1 MMFDVMGVLFI
12 KYNEILEKVLC
23 IYDVDCDG
31 FVIFGGGGMV
41 VVEELEYVL
50 VCGVKI
56 YGEIVGYGVIFDGYD
71 MVVLLGEGVICCMKM
86 VM

>member
-1 MMFDVMGVLFI
+1 MGVLSF
-12 KYNEILEKVLC
+12 KYNDNFVVVLC
-23 IYDVDCDG
+23 IYDVVCDG
-31 FVIFGGGGMV
+31 FVSLGGGGMV
-41 VVEELEYVL
+41 VVEEFEYVF

-56 YGEIVGYGVIFDGYD
+56 YGEVVGYGVILDGFD

>member
-1 MMFDVMGVLFI
+1 MGVFSF
-12 KYNEILEKVLC
+12 KYNDNLVVVFC
-23 IYDVDCDG
+23 IYDVVWDG
-31 FVIFGGGGMV
+31 FVSFGGGGMV

-56 YGEIVGYGVIFDGYD
+56 YGEVVGYGVIFDGFD
-71 MVVLLGEGVICCMKM
+71 MVVLLGEGVIWCMKM